1 MMSKKDNLR
10 LFKIWQGMRQ
20 RCNNPKDKDYPS
32 YGGRGIRI
40 CKEWNRS
47 ASFMEWAINN
57 GYSDDLTIDRIDVN
71 GNYEPSNCRW
81 ATYTQQARNKRMQ
94 KNNSVGFSGI
104 YYEKERKKY
113 RATIYV
119 NNKKV
124 DLGRYESLE
133 EAIKARKNGEIRY
146 WGVGA

>member
-1 MMSKKDNLR
+1 
-10 LFKIWQGMRQ
+10 
-20 RCNNPKDKDYPS
+20 
-32 YGGRGIRI
+32 
-40 CKEWNRS
+40 
-47 ASFMEWAINN
+47 MEWAINN

-133 EAIKARKNGEIRY
+133 EAIKARKNGEVRY